1 MVVDK
6 DVEGLGEWTL
16 GEVKTE
22 WVRTLTVLLFG
33 WKAQSPSFLL
43 HMRSEMAAKLR
54 GFLAPPPLTWGRNYS
69 FSEL

>member
-22 WVRTLTVLLFG
+22 WVHRVHVGITRQLVL
-33 WKAQSPSFLL
+33 
-43 HMRSEMAAKLR
+43 
-54 GFLAPPPLTWGRNYS
+54 
-69 FSEL
+69 

>member
-22 WVRTLTVLLFG
+22 WVRTLTV
-33 WKAQSPSFLL
+33 SD
-43 HMRSEMAAKLR
+43 
-54 GFLAPPPLTWGRNYS
+54 
-69 FSEL
+69 FSNGPGYEARVCV